1 MVWKYKHGL
10 YGHYNKT
17 LFLCPFK
24 PINLA
29 NTNVA
34 NGKTIANGKTTNS
47 KLMLPPKDKIT
58 LQIEKRKSVLAK
70 LKEEV
75 KDNVNVSNDNVK
87 YKK

>member
-1 MVWKYKHGL
+1 
-10 YGHYNKT
+10 
-17 LFLCPFK
+17 
-24 PINLA
+24 
-29 NTNVA
+29 
-34 NGKTIANGKTTNS
+34 
-47 KLMLPPKDKIT
+47 MLPPKDKIT